1 MAAMQAFLSD
11 YESGKAQGRYIGA
24 ELPALPFADSA
35 FDIALCSHL
44 LFVYSVQLGEAFH
57 RAAVLEMCRVAA
69 DIRIFPLLAL
79 GGDSSPFVTL
89 CMREVRAAGYD
100 VAIEKVRYEF
110 RRGFN
115 EMMHIRRNFSR
126 PPTL

>member
-79 GGDSSPFVTL
+79 GGDSSPFVAYVCGKCAQPDTMWPL
-89 CMREVRAAGYD
+89 RGSRTNSDAAST
-100 VAIEKVRYEF
+100 R
-110 RRGFN
+110 
-115 EMMHIRRNFSR
+115 
-126 PPTL
+126 

>member
-57 RAAVLEMCRVAA
+57 VAAVLEMCRVAA

-79 GGDSSPFVTL
+79 GGDSSPFVAYVCGKCAQPDT
-89 CMREVRAAGYD
+89 MWPSRRYGTNSDAAST
-100 VAIEKVRYEF
+100 R
-110 RRGFN
+110 
-115 EMMHIRRNFSR
+115 
-126 PPTL
+126 

>member
-1 MAAMQAFLSD
+1 MAAMQAFLND

-69 DIRIFPLLAL
+69 DIRIFPVLAL
-79 GGDSSPFVTL
+79 GGDSSPFVAV

-100 VAIEKVRYEF
+100 VAIERVPY
-110 RRGFN
+110 
-115 EMMHIRRNFSR
+115 
-126 PPTL
+126 